1 MREFDPF
8 PDGQTPLVLTV
19 AHFDDFH
26 SRIRS
31 DFQNEHPPVPR
42 LGRRVEGRQGVSARQ
57 VSVEKVDAAP
67 AAPVAADTPA
77 QQLTPCA
84 LRMLS

>member
-1 MREFDPF
+1 MIS
-8 PDGQTPLVLTV
+8 TV
-19 AHFDDFH
+19 AFD
-26 SRIRS
+26 RISTVAFDLISKHAIHYRIAN
-31 DFQNEHPPVPR
+31 DEHPHVPR

-57 VSVEKVDAAP
+57 VSVEKVEAAP